1 MKKIFASAFAVMAS
15 LAAVSLTS
23 CEDMLDS
30 ENYTGANSGNY
41 PANLA
46 DLQKQVNAL
55 YGVLNQ
61 FSNNPLQ
68 LPFMVNNLMSDDC
81 NGAGGTGDVECH
93 AIGHLMVNSEEFYAT
108 AWHNTYV
115 GISRASSII
124 YTDPS
129 ILSALETAPRNQLL
143 GEAYFLRGLYMLW
156 GSQMWGDIPAYWQAG
171 APDPCPQ
178 VSAEEEIYPHIISDF
193 ATAYKLMS
201 YDQTTQGDGHA
212 TKGAAAGM
220 LARAYLFYEGFYKG
234 VKDCS
239 TSIPDMVTPAGY
251 DSIPKAISKQFVVDA
266 LENAIASNKYDL
278 VKEYQTLWHY
288 TNKYTAPDYTYLQDA
303 GVTGTWAGN
312 GNIEEMFQIQYG
324 NLASWN
330 GTIGMG
336 FCNQVELYTS
346 LRCDD
351 DGAGNVNGA
360 GATFPY
366 AVGWGQGTINANLW
380 DDWSDADPRKAATI
394 LDAQAECEKF
404 VFTTSCT
411 EDAGYYN
418 KKTMAVTTKATADN
432 DQTAGPYT
440 FWSVIREEKAQ
451 GEDKSNKNG
460 NCMQGDHF
468 TDVVLLRYADIFL
481 MHAELTGKATYL
493 NEVRKRVGLNAIEY
507 SLAALKAERRFEF
520 AGEGLRFND
529 LRRWSGKNGGEN
541 CEAAQALEKQNGT
554 RVNYCGTWTTMHHAA
569 SSWAKRYAA
578 TDGFLAIPTAQINN
592 FNDPAILKQNPG
604 WGASVADANMT
615 GTPIY

>member
-1 MKKIFASAFAVMAS
+1 MKKYFAIAVAACLAF
-15 LAAVSLTS
+15 TS
-23 CEDMLDS
+23 CEDMLDTQ
-30 ENYTGANSGNY
+30 NYTGANSGNY
-41 PANLA
+41 PSNLG

-61 FSNNPLQ
+61 FSNSPLQ
-68 LPFMVNNLMSDDC
+68 LPFMINNIMSDEI

-124 YTDPS
+124 YTDPA
-129 ILSALETAPRNQLL
+129 ILGQLEEAPRNQMV
-143 GEAYFLRGLYMLW
+143 GEAYFLRGLFMLW

-178 VSAEEEIYPHIISDF
+178 VSAEEEIYPHIIADF
-193 ATAYKLMS
+193 ATAYELMS
-201 YDQTTQGDGHA
+201 YNQTAQGDGHA

-220 LARAYLFYEGFYKG
+220 LARAYLFYEGFYKK
-234 VKDCS
+234 VADCS
-239 TSIPDMVTPAGY
+239 GSIADITTPEGY
-251 DSIPKAISKQFVVDA
+251 DKIGASISKQYVIDA
-266 LENAIASNKYDL
+266 LNNAINSGKYEL
-278 VKEYQTLWHY
+278 LPEYQTLWHY
-288 TNKYTAPDYTYLQDA
+288 TNRYTAPDYEYLKQA

-312 GNIEEMFQIQYG
+312 GNAEEMFQIQFG

-330 GTIGMG
+330 GTIAMG

-351 DGAGNVNGA
+351 DGAGNVNGN
-360 GATFPY
+360 GKTFPY
-366 AVGWGQGTINANLW
+366 AVGWGQGTINATLW

-394 LDAQAECEKF
+394 LDAPNECEKF

-468 TDVVLLRYADIFL
+468 TDIILLRFADILL
-481 MHAELTGKATYL
+481 MQSELTGDATCM
-493 NEVRKRVGLNAIEY
+493 NRVRSRVGLNAVNY
-507 SLAALKAERRFEF
+507 SLDNLKAERRFEL

-529 LRRWSGKNGGEN
+529 LRRWSGKNGGES
-541 CEAAQALEKQNGT
+541 CEAARALEKQNGT
-554 RVNYCGTWTTMHHAA
+554 RVNYCGTWTTMKHAS

-578 TDGFLAIPTAQINN
+578 TDGFLAIPTAQITN
-592 FNDPAILKQNPG
+592 FNDPNILKQNEG
-604 WGASVADANMT
+604 WGATVADANMT
-615 GTPIY
+615 GTPVY